1 MPLECILLLAW
12 CVIFWMGTKP
22 EVFFSKFNFRL
33 IIAISF
39 FNILAHIYSV
49 LVMYNQEA
57 DWTNEGFIILFINLL
72 NQTYVIL
79 IYFAVGCRYRYS
91 GKVIKDFDTF
101 GIRNGKSEIKEHL
114 ETLLKGIS
122 SKIVNNKQ
130 EEIIKQIEEEFEE

>member
-1 MPLECILLLAW
+1 
-12 CVIFWMGTKP
+12 
-22 EVFFSKFNFRL
+22 
-33 IIAISF
+33 
-39 FNILAHIYSV
+39 
-49 LVMYNQEA
+49 MYNQEA